1 MANPVAGGIKQRLSM
16 FLRESRQTSTNLTL
30 ALYRK
35 TAGLSNPTLPQLHFV
50 YTVCL
55 FVLVCVLVCLSL
67 WELNVLW
74 RAERLRESN
83 KQKCYMHSFPLIGQ
97 ISMSTDH

>member
-1 MANPVAGGIKQRLSM
+1 MANPVAGGIKQGLSM

-50 YTVCL
+50 YTASL
-55 FVLVCVLVCLSL
+55 FVLVCVLVCLPS
-67 WELNVLW
+67 WELNVS
-74 RAERLRESN
+74 RKVERK
-83 KQKCYMHSFPLIGQ
+83 KQTEVFRWL
-97 ISMSTDH
+97 